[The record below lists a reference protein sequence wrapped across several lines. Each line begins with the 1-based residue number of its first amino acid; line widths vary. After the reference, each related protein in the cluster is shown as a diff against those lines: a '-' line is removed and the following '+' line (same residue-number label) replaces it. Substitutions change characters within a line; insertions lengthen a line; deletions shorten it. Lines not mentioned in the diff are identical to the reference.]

1 MKLQVNEI
9 APYLPYSVKVLM
21 PESNK
26 KGCKKKVIG
35 TVSGIYS
42 DATIVCWDTDD
53 VTPDQFKLILRPLSD
68 LYLNLTEHDE
78 IRDEFSEYEW
88 ITFETCFMSGITP
101 DTRFDYVTYSQ
112 AQLLF
117 KHHFDLFGLI
127 DKGLAVDYSLIYK

>member
-9 APYLPYSVKVLM
+9 TPYLPYSVKALI

-35 TVSGIYS
+35 TVSGIYA
-42 DATIVCWDTDD
+42 DATIVCWDTNN
-53 VTPDQFKLILRPLSD
+53 VTPNRFKLILRPLSD
-68 LYLNLTEHDE
+68 LYFNTLQGCE
-78 IRDEFSEYEW
+78 IGDEFSELEW
-88 ITFETCFMSGITP
+88 DAFVSCFMSGITP
-101 DTRFDYVTYSQ
+101 DTRFDHVAYSQ

-127 DKGLAVDYSLIYK
+127 KRGLAVDYSLINK

>member
-21 PESNK
+21 PKSNK

-35 TVSGIYS
+35 TVSAVYD
-42 DATIVCWDTDD
+42 DATIVCHDT
-53 VTPDQFKLILRPLSD
+53 VNATPNRFKLILRQLSD
-68 LYLNLTEHDE
+68 LYLNLQEHDE
-78 IRDEFSEYEW
+78 IRDEFSEYHW
-88 ITFETCFMSGITP
+88 DIFETSFLLGLKPIN
-101 DTRFDYVTYSQ
+101 RFDHVTYSQ

-127 DKGLAVDYSLIYK
+127 DKGLAIDYSLINK